1 MSVPRELVSTS
12 VIAEQEHR
20 ITAVEAIP
28 VALPMLRPAQ
38 FASGTIDTAYNVVV
52 RVHSDAGVVGC
63 AEAQPR
69 PYTYGETQESIV
81 RTVREWFAPR
91 LIGVDP
97 IAYERVR
104 ALGAGLQGQN
114 CARAAIEVAVA
125 DLSARLLGV
134 SCATLLGGAV
144 DQVPVAAMVSFG
156 APNEMAEQAAEFR
169 DRQGIETFKVK
180 VGREVDLDVR
190 CVAAVRGV
198 VPAARLY
205 VDANRGWTL
214 GQARAAAPRLVELG
228 VEAIE
233 EPISLDDIEGRL
245 ALADEWAVLVGGDE
259 SCLSLT
265 DVAREIAGP
274 VGQVS
279 IKVARTAFAESREI
293 LAHCRAAG
301 VGAVVGSQYEGA
313 LGAWAS
319 IAFAAGCPDL
329 SARPVE
335 AANFLDL
342 ASDLVAG
349 PQIHEGR
356 VAVPD
361 APGLGVTVDLEAL
374 DHYRLEA

>member
-1 MSVPRELVSTS
+1 VSVPGELVSAP
-12 VIAEQEHR
+12 VVVKQEHR

-28 VALPMLRPAQ
+28 VALPMVRPAA
-38 FASGTIDTAYNVVV
+38 FASGSIDTARNVVV

-97 IAYERVR
+97 VAYERVR
-104 ALGAGLQGQN
+104 GLGAGLAGQN
-114 CARAAIEVAVA
+114 CARGAIEVAVA

-156 APNEMAEQAAEFR
+156 APEEMAEQAAEFR
-169 DRQGIETFKVK
+169 DGYGIETFKVK
-180 VGREVDLDVR
+180 VGRDVDLDVR
-190 CVAAVRGV
+190 CVAAVRSV

-214 GQARAAAPRLVELG
+214 EQARAAAPRLVELG
-228 VEAIE
+228 VHAIE
-233 EPISLDDIEGRL
+233 EPLSLDDAKGRG
-245 ALADEWAVLVGGDE
+245 ALADEWTVPLGGDE
-259 SCLSLT
+259 SCLTLT

-319 IAFAAGCPDL
+319 IALAAGCPDL

-342 ASDLVAG
+342 AADLVAVPEIRDG
-349 PQIHEGR
+349 Q

-374 DHYRLEA
+374 DHYRSEA

>member
-1 MSVPRELVSTS
+1 VSVPGELVSAPA
-12 VIAEQEHR
+12 VVKQEHR

-28 VALPMLRPAQ
+28 VALPMVRPAA
-38 FASGTIDTAYNVVV
+38 FASGTIDTAHNVVV
-52 RVHSDAGVVGC
+52 RVHSDAGIVGC

-91 LIGVDP
+91 LVGVDP
-97 IAYERVR
+97 VAYERVR
-104 ALGAGLQGQN
+104 GLGDGLQGQN
-114 CARAAIEVAVA
+114 CARGAIEVAVA

-144 DQVPVAAMVSFG
+144 DTVTVAAMVSFG
-156 APNEMAEQAAEFR
+156 SPEEMAEQAAEFH
-169 DRQGIETFKVK
+169 DGYGIQTFKVK
-180 VGREVDLDVR
+180 VGRDVDLDVR
-190 CVAAVRGV
+190 CVAAVRSV

-214 GQARAAAPRLVELG
+214 DQARAAAPRLIELG
-228 VEAIE
+228 VQAIE
-233 EPISLDDIEGRL
+233 EPLSLTDTEGRQ
-245 ALADEWAVLVGGDE
+245 ALADEWTVPLGGDE
-259 SCLSLT
+259 SCLTLS
-265 DVAREIAGP
+265 DVAREAAGP

-301 VGAVVGSQYEGA
+301 VQAVVGSQYEGA

-319 IAFAAGCPDL
+319 IAFAAGCPQL
-329 SARPVE
+329 SASPVE

-342 ASDLVAG
+342 ASDLVAVPEIRDG
-349 PQIHEGR
+349 Q

-361 APGLGVTVDLEAL
+361 APGLGVAVDLEAL
-374 DHYRLEA
+374 DHYLSEA

>member
-1 MSVPRELVSTS
+1 
-12 VIAEQEHR
+12 
-20 ITAVEAIP
+20 
-28 VALPMLRPAQ
+28 
-38 FASGTIDTAYNVVV
+38 
-52 RVHSDAGVVGC
+52 VGC

-97 IAYERVR
+97 VAYERVR
-104 ALGAGLQGQN
+104 ALGAGLEGQN
-114 CARAAIEVAVA
+114 CARGAIEVAVA

-134 SCATLLGGAV
+134 SCATLFGGAV

-156 APNEMAEQAAEFR
+156 APEEMAEQAAEFH
-169 DRQGIETFKVK
+169 DGYGIETFKVK
-180 VGREVDLDVR
+180 VGRDVDLDVR
-190 CVAAVRGV
+190 CVAAVRSV
-198 VPAARLY
+198 LPAARLY

-214 GQARAAAPRLVELG
+214 DQARAAAPRLVELG
-228 VEAIE
+228 VHAIE
-233 EPISLDDIEGRL
+233 EPLSLDDAEGRR
-245 ALADEWAVLVGGDE
+245 ALADEWTVPLGGDE
-259 SCLSLT
+259 SCLTLS

-301 VGAVVGSQYEGA
+301 VQAVVGSQYEGA
-313 LGAWAS
+313 LGALAS
-319 IAFAAGCPDL
+319 IALAAGCPDL
-329 SARPVE
+329 AARPVE

-342 ASDLVAG
+342 AADLVPA
-349 PQIHEGR
+349 PEIHDGQ
-356 VAVPD
+356 VAVPN

-374 DHYRLEA
+374 DHYRSEA